1 MREPR
6 IDRSA
11 VDAAL
16 QAYLAVRGHGPKS
29 LRWCSDARTARAYIR
44 QRTPREPR
52 PAYWPDISI
61 ASVLDLAWFACAMR
75 PPIETSMN
83 CIEATADW
91 DDWIRGVA
99 CFNAA
104 LSQNP
109 ESIPSPDLLP
119 LNDGFPEPPDAG
131 KPLPPG
137 WVDALVGRGAVC
149 NVHPE
154 RLWAPLVEAFAHG
167 LYSFWIGPDEIVCA
181 PRPSLWVVHGRL
193 HREDG
198 PAVSWSTGEKYFFW
212 RGMEVH
218 EVVIAA
224 PGTMTPT
231 QIREEPDPVRR
242 RCMFER
248 FGPERFVRE
257 TGAKLLTYDGC
268 GNLWEVELA
277 PFDRCLV
284 IKLSHVLSDERRYFW
299 DIPQAIRTPT
309 EAVSWIRANMCGP
322 PWRLQ

>member
-1 MREPR
+1 MGGCARRSRSRLQCTSRTTLGAASRGICPR
-6 IDRSA
+6 I
-11 VDAAL
+11 VF
-16 QAYLAVRGHGPKS
+16 
-29 LRWCSDARTARAYIR
+29 
-44 QRTPREPR
+44 
-52 PAYWPDISI
+52 
-61 ASVLDLAWFACAMR
+61 VLDR
-75 PPIETSMN
+75 
-83 CIEATADW
+83 
-91 DDWIRGVA
+91 
-99 CFNAA
+99 
-104 LSQNP
+104 
-109 ESIPSPDLLP
+109 
-119 LNDGFPEPPDAG
+119 AG
-131 KPLPPG
+131 RNRLRSSTI
-137 WVDALVGRGAVC
+137 AVGR
-149 NVHPE
+149 P
-154 RLWAPLVEAFAHG
+154 RSTAPGGRSGRFLVN
-167 LYSFWIGPDEIVCA
+167 
-181 PRPSLWVVHGRL
+181 GRKIL
-193 HREDG
+193 
-198 PAVSWSTGEKYFFW
+198 FW